1 MKTFLMYYDRYENST
16 TSSML
21 DFEHIIL
28 CHKNADKFKNISDK
42 ATVIQTD
49 LPTGIQHNFNYA
61 LKTLEYGEWAIFLSD
76 DLIGGRKFDE
86 EKYDF
91 VECPVSKV
99 IQELKETIK
108 KADQIGVEFVGMCS
122 TGNAFYVKSTYSYF
136 GLVDTR
142 CCAIKKTE
150 FLFHPDIGCIPDYY
164 ASAYHMKKNGRNLI
178 LNTYFL
184 DFNRYSE
191 GGLGSI
197 NDRLDQKI
205 KEINIMLNL
214 FPKNVIIVDKANQ
227 PKGSHI
233 RLLR

>member
-28 CHKNADKFKNISDK
+28 CHKNADKFKNISNK

-91 VECPVSKV
+91 IECPVSKV
-99 IQELKETIK
+99 IHELKETIK
-108 KADQIGVEFVGMCS
+108 KVDGVFHLAALAEGMQSGKPIESIKTNIIGSLNVLEETSDVNFVLGVS
-122 TGNAFYVKSTYSYF
+122 SDKVVQVSGNYGATK
-136 GLVDTR
+136 
-142 CCAIKKTE
+142 
-150 FLFHPDIGCIPDYY
+150 FLMEKLFV
-164 ASAYHMKKNGRNLI
+164 LI
-178 LNTYFL
+178 ET
-184 DFNRYSE
+184 
-191 GGLGSI
+191 
-197 NDRLDQKI
+197 
-205 KEINIMLNL
+205 
-214 FPKNVIIVDKANQ
+214 
-227 PKGSHI
+227 
-233 RLLR
+233 

>member
-28 CHKNADKFKNISDK
+28 CHKNADKFKNISNK

-91 VECPVSKV
+91 IECPVSKV

-108 KADQIGVEFVGMCS
+108 K
-122 TGNAFYVKSTYSYF
+122 
-136 GLVDTR
+136 
-142 CCAIKKTE
+142 
-150 FLFHPDIGCIPDYY
+150 YY
-164 ASAYHMKKNGRNLI
+164 PKIFIEVWDKHYTKVSEVIFNMGYTMNKIDGRANYLCEK
-178 LNTYFL
+178 L
-184 DFNRYSE
+184 DS
-191 GGLGSI
+191 
-197 NDRLDQKI
+197 LDKQ
-205 KEINIMLNL
+205 
-214 FPKNVIIVDKANQ
+214 
-227 PKGSHI
+227 
-233 RLLR
+233 